1 MCCPCP
7 PAATACWTRRTGRP
21 CSSGKFCCRTASFD
35 PLDNELQN
43 IYACLAQPTD
53 RLTVSWPVGDVN
65 GSQLR
70 PSFVVQRMEK
80 LFPRLHVTREDGSY
94 RRRLPATALELAGE
108 DPALRQYFRGR
119 GDYDRVLDAMDR
131 GRALGR
137 GRLSGPAVE
146 ALYGR
151 SLHMSASRMD
161 QVKRCHFGY
170 FMQYG
175 LRAKDRRRRVRGP
188 GDRHVY
194 PLSAGKRGPGGQDP
208 GRLGPR
214 CSSRSCGSWS
224 GNIRTATPGRR
235 STDIRRKAPGSGIS
249 FPGCGRRPMPLW
261 RTWPGSWPSRTFP
274 RWPLSWASAERTG
287 SAAVTI
293 TEGDQ
298 RLSVSGKVDRVD
310 GWLHDGRLYLRV
322 VDYKTGKK
330 SFDLSDLRY
339 GLGIQML
346 LYLFT
351 LEQEGR
357 SYFGYPIVPAG
368 VLYHPARE
376 VILKAD
382 RGIQPEKL
390 QLALQS
396 ALRRSGMVL
405 SDPQVLR
412 AMEHSAWNRPIT
424 CPSKVKKDGSIRR
437 RRRLGGAAGQAGPL
451 CGAACCTRSPG
462 RSAPA
467 ASTPTRWPTAPR
479 TGPASTATLPPPAG
493 SRRAGAATGCGTS
506 EA

>member
-1 MCCPCP
+1 
-7 PAATACWTRRTGRP
+7 
-21 CSSGKFCCRTASFD
+21 
-35 PLDNELQN
+35 
-43 IYACLAQPTD
+43 
-53 RLTVSWPVGDVN
+53 
-65 GSQLR
+65 
-70 PSFVVQRMEK
+70 
-80 LFPRLHVTREDGSY
+80 
-94 RRRLPATALELAGE
+94 
-108 DPALRQYFRGR
+108 
-119 GDYDRVLDAMDR
+119 
-131 GRALGR
+131 
-137 GRLSGPAVE
+137 
-146 ALYGR
+146 
-151 SLHMSASRMD
+151 
-161 QVKRCHFGY
+161 
-170 FMQYG
+170 MQYG
-175 LRAKDRRRRVRGP
+175 LRARDRRPAGFEAPEIGTFIHYLLENVAREVKTRGGWAAVQQPELRQLVREYT
-188 GDRHVY
+188 DRY
-194 PLSAGKRGPGGQDP
+194 AREEIDGYQEKSARFRYLFS
-208 GRLGPR
+208 RL
-214 CSSRSCGSWS
+214 
-224 GNIRTATPGRR
+224 RTAAYAIVEDMAGELAQSDFSPVAFELGFGGK
-235 STDIRRKAPGSGIS
+235 DGQLP
-249 FPGCGRRPMPLW
+249 
-261 RTWPGSWPSRTFP
+261 
-274 RWPLSWASAERTG
+274 
-287 SAAVTI
+287 AVTI

-357 SYFGYPIVPAG
+357 SLFRLSHRPAG

-412 AMEHSAWNRPIT
+412 AMGAQRLESPHYLPI
-424 CPSKVKKDGSIRR
+424 KVKKDGSIADASPRR
-437 RRRLGGAAGQAGPL
+437 SSWASWAAMWT
-451 CGAACCTRSPG
+451 ACCTRSPG

-493 SRRAGAATGCGTS
+493 SRRAGAVTGCGTS